1 MHLVL
6 ITRPLS
12 IMNYICNYALAK
24 KESLTLAKLP
34 GLTLPTFLPINMVSE
49 FSLIYVIM
57 EEALSGLDQRY
68 EVAHPFMGE
77 GFNTHSSYG

>member
-1 MHLVL
+1 
-6 ITRPLS
+6 
-12 IMNYICNYALAK
+12 MNYICNYALAK

-57 EEALSGLDQRY
+57 EGEAANSR
-68 EVAHPFMGE
+68 PTGE
-77 GFNTHSSYG
+77 DAQASSTNGRGNNSM